1 MQKSSIIEKDY
12 VILLFAFMQ
21 INRADDVVYIQMGL
35 AQRGKGY
42 ADEDSRF
49 L

>member
-1 MQKSSIIEKDY
+1 MKTNY
-12 VILLFAFMQ
+12 VILLSAFMQ

>member
-1 MQKSSIIEKDY
+1 MKTNY
-12 VILLFAFMQ
+12 VILLSAFMQ
-21 INRADDVVYIQMGL
+21 INRADDVVYIQKGL